1 MQISPAG
8 LIRPHSFKLGMLHR
22 LMDGAI
28 IVAVLWLCG
37 YLHHVDFHRY
47 QGLAAA
53 WALVLFMLF
62 AELKGVYHSWRLD
75 SLRSEVVRVVGVWIA
90 VVGMLIV
97 LAFMLKV
104 SEQLSRV
111 VIFSWALLTP
121 LALILFRVAV
131 RAGLRLLRRGGRNS
145 RTLAFAGAGDMC
157 RKVASM
163 IDAAPWMGLKVIGV
177 YDDLDPGVAT
187 LGSLSLEGKLA
198 ELVEHAR
205 EGRIDYVYVTLPMQD
220 EQRALSLLNELADTT
235 ASVYVVP
242 DLFVN
247 DLLHA
252 RWFSMGG
259 IPVVS
264 VFESPFYG
272 ADGWLKRMEDVVVGA
287 VILLLIAPLMLLVA
301 AGVKLSSSGPV
312 IFKQRRYGLNGE
324 VIEVW
329 KFRSMTVCEDA
340 DHVPQARRADP
351 RITPLGGFLRKT
363 SLDEL
368 PQFINVLQGR
378 MSIVGPRPHAVAHN
392 EQYRKLIY
400 GYMLRHK
407 VKPGITGWAQINGWR
422 GETDTLDKMQKRV
435 EYDLYYINNWSLWLD
450 LRIIV
455 LTLFRAFSDKNA
467 Y

>member
-1 MQISPAG
+1 MQISPGG

-37 YLHHVDFHRY
+37 DLYHVDFHRY

-53 WALVLFMLF
+53 WALVFFMLF

-75 SLRSEVVRVVGVWIA
+75 SMRSEIVRVVGVWIA
-90 VVGMLIV
+90 VVGTLIV
-97 LAFMLKV
+97 VAFMLKV

-111 VIFSWALLTP
+111 VIFAWALSTP
-121 LALILFRVAV
+121 LALIVVRVAV
-131 RAGLRLLRRGGRNS
+131 RTGLRLLRQGGRNS
-145 RTLAFAGAGDMC
+145 RTLAFAGAGEMSQ
-157 RKVASM
+157 KVASM
-163 IDAAPWMGLKVIGV
+163 IDAAPWMGLTVIGV
-177 YDDLDPGVAT
+177 YDDQEPDTATPGR
-187 LGSLSLEGKLA
+187 LPWKGRLS
-198 ELVEHAR
+198 ELVGHVR
-205 EGRIDYVYVTLPMQD
+205 GGNVDYVYVTLPMQ
-220 EQRALSLLNELADTT
+220 EEEKALSLLNELADTT

-242 DLFVN
+242 DLFIN

-272 ADGWLKRMEDVVVGA
+272 ADGWLKRIEDVVVGA
-287 VILLLIAPLMLLVA
+287 LILLLITPLMLLVA
-301 AGVKLSSSGPV
+301 AAVKMSSPGPA

-351 RITPLGGFLRKT
+351 RITPLGAFLRKT

-407 VKPGITGWAQINGWR
+407 VKPGITGWAQVNGWR

-450 LRIIV
+450 LKIIA
-455 LTLFRAFSDKNA
+455 LTFFKAFSDKNA